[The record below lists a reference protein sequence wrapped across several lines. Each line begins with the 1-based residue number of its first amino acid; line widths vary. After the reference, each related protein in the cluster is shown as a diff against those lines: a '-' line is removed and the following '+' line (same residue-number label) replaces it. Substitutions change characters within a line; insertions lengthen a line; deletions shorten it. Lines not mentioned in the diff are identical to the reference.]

1 MAVDRVKKVD
11 VNQMS
16 EEQIDVISQS
26 LGEKVNEVLLK
37 SKEDCEKLL
46 SIYGLSLEVSF
57 KISPIDLSL

>member
-57 KISPIDLSL
+57 KISPIDSSL